1 MKKTLIAVAAL
12 AATGAFAQVTVYGR
26 LDAGYA
32 VTTSTA
38 NGVDTK
44 ANGVQSHN
52 SVSSMWGIRGS
63 EDLGGGLKA
72 NFQLEQDVYLA
83 NGNIGVSGASGG
95 AGVSGS
101 GNVTGPG
108 PVSVTSNV
116 GFNRVSLLGL
126 SGGFGTVSFGRD
138 YVPTFKLVG
147 ATDINGLSRVST
159 VQLMAAG
166 GQSTAPNLV
175 FYSSPVMSGFQV
187 NLAYGNQDTTSTAG
201 DNTTKITNITA
212 TYTNGPL
219 MVGLGTGTTE
229 IRANG
234 APNGGANISLGNA
247 SMAVGGGQIDRATGT
262 VLAASYNFGSF
273 MLRGNM
279 ITNKVTTA
287 TDDAEASEINL
298 GVTVPMGKVLLK
310 GQVGTNKIKGSSI
323 ANERTGSDVVLGV
336 DYNLSNK
343 TALFVTTGT
352 VGNTSGTGSAQ
363 DNKVVSTAVGI
374 KTVF

>member
-52 SVSSMWGIRGS
+52 SVSSMWGIQGS

-72 NFQLEQDVYLA
+72 TFKLEQDIYTA
-83 NGNIGVSGASGG
+83 NGNTGVSGAGG
-95 AGVSGS
+95 GS
-101 GNVTGPG
+101 GNA
-108 PVSVTSNV
+108 S
-116 GFNRVSLLGL
+116 GFNRTSLLGL
-126 SGGFGTVSFGRD
+126 SGGFGSIAFGRD
-138 YVPTFKLVG
+138 YVPTFKLVA

-159 VQLMAAG
+159 VQLAAAG

-175 FYSSPVMSGFQV
+175 FYSSPNLSGFQV
-187 NLAYGNQDTTSTAG
+187 NLAYGNQDTTSNAG

-247 SMAVGGGQIDRATGT
+247 SIAVGGGQIDRATGT

-273 MLRGNM
+273 MLGGNM

-287 TDDAEASEINL
+287 TGDAEASEINL

>member
-12 AATGAFAQVTVYGR
+12 AATGAFAQVSVYGR
-26 LDAGYA
+26 LDAGWA
-32 VTTSTA
+32 VTTSTT
-38 NGVDTK
+38 NNVETK

-52 SVSSMWGIRGS
+52 SVTSMWGIRGS

-72 NFQLEQDVYLA
+72 NFQLEQDIYTA
-83 NGNIGVSGASGG
+83 NGNTGNSGAGG
-95 AGVSGS
+95 GVNNSA
-101 GNVTGPG
+101 
-108 PVSVTSNV
+108 

-138 YVPTFKLVG
+138 YVPTFKLVA
-147 ATDINGLSRVST
+147 ATEINGYSRVST
-159 VQLMAAG
+159 IQLGAAG
-166 GQSTAPNLV
+166 GRSTASNLV

-187 NLAYGNQDTTSTAG
+187 NLAYGNQDTTANTG

-229 IRANG
+229 VRS
-234 APNGGANISLGNA
+234 GGLASGGTTIALGNA
-247 SMAVGGGQIDRATGT
+247 VVGLGGWQIDKVTGT

-287 TDDAEASEINL
+287 SSDAEASEINL

-310 GQVGTNKIKGSSI
+310 GQVGTNKIK
-323 ANERTGSDVVLGV
+323 ATTLAEDRTGTDVVLGV
-336 DYNLSNK
+336 DYSLSNK

-352 VGNTSGTGSAQ
+352 VGNTSGSGV

>member
-12 AATGAFAQVTVYGR
+12 AATGAFAQVSVYGR
-26 LDAGYA
+26 LDAGWA
-32 VTTSTA
+32 VTTSTT
-38 NGVDTK
+38 NNVETK

-72 NFQLEQDVYLA
+72 NFQLEQDIYTA
-83 NGNIGVSGASGG
+83 NGNTGVSGALGG
-95 AGVSGS
+95 
-101 GNVTGPG
+101 GNNNNAP
-108 PVSVTSNV
+108 

-147 ATDINGLSRVST
+147 ATEINGYSRVST
-159 VQLMAAG
+159 IQLAAAG

-187 NLAYGNQDTTSTAG
+187 NLAYGNQDTTSNAG

-229 IRANG
+229 LRVG
-234 APNGGANISLGNA
+234 GVPPNVPGNNTIALGNA
-247 SMAVGGGQIDRATGT
+247 SVALGGGIDKTTGT

-287 TDDAEASEINL
+287 SSDAEASEINL

-310 GQVGTNKIKGSSI
+310 GQVGTNKIK
-323 ANERTGSDVVLGV
+323 ATTLAEDRTGTDVVLGV
-336 DYNLSNK
+336 DYSLSNK

-352 VGNTSGTGSAQ
+352 VGNTSGSGV